1 MAIKVAGTTVID
13 DNRKMINVDT
23 VNLHSSNSLVIP
35 TGTTAQRPADPVS
48 GTLRF
53 NSETGSAEIHNGAE
67 FKAVGG
73 VSIVSSLIFG

>member
-1 MAIKVAGTTVID
+1 MAIKVGGIPVID
-13 DNRKMINVDT
+13 DNRKMVNVDT

-35 TGTTAQRPADPVS
+35 TGNTAQRPSNPVS

-53 NSETGSAEIHNGAE
+53 NSETGATEVHNGTE
-67 FKAVGG
+67 FKDVGG